1 MSGQG
6 QFPPFAKGGRGAPPP
21 EPVRSEEVPGSLPLL
36 RNPTPFGGGAVPDDL
51 ARWINDTT
59 AIVPPELQ
67 ALAWAYMSP
76 QIGLGKFDPRMVEAQ
91 FHRSNAMAG
100 MLSMAVPRRR
110 ITTKFVLTLENFSEY
125 HKINVLRAALPQPER
140 QIMASQFTSVEQ
152 TGGRGRP
159 RNKLFGIF

>member
-1 MSGQG
+1 MGIYVSTD
-6 QFPPFAKGGRGAPPP
+6 
-21 EPVRSEEVPGSLPLL
+21 RS
-36 RNPTPFGGGAVPDDL
+36 
-51 ARWINDTT
+51 
-59 AIVPPELQ
+59 
-67 ALAWAYMSP
+67 
-76 QIGLGKFDPRMVEAQ
+76 GKFDPRMVEAQ